1 MKQFFEELKRRNI
14 FKVATAYGIVS
25 WLIIQISDTVFPR
38 FHFPDWTVTFVIIL
52 VIIGFPVA
60 LLLAWSFE
68 LTPEGI
74 KKTVSVEKN
83 TSISKRTGAKLNRI
97 IIGVLA
103 LALGYFIY
111 ESRFSKSSENVE
123 SVVAT
128 AEVTT
133 VEQSV
138 AVLPFAD
145 LSEKKDQEWFSDGLT
160 EEILNSLARLP
171 QLKVA
176 SRTSAFEFKGT
187 NEDIKIIANKLGV
200 AHIVEGSVRRIGDRL
215 KLTAQLIRASDG
227 FHIWSQTYDRSTA
240 DLFEVQEDIAEKIA
254 NALDIYLDDQKR
266 KRMFSSGT
274 RNVEAFELFL
284 QGKKI
289 FMDSH
294 ENKTNQTLWDANV
307 LFEKAMKADPKF
319 VLPAIN
325 HMDAYSHTVIG
336 AVRDP
341 ILKDGPKLTKEEARQ
356 LLLNDLDFVI
366 QNTDNP
372 TLGAIASL
380 NQTFFTD
387 DWSSMPKQIAQ
398 LEAHFDLNL
407 LKMDETVWLNEII
420 MILGRTDLLQQIV
433 DRSKITDPYYNDTWN
448 TSLKLSIA
456 KDNAEGFKEALKN
469 LKSLKSSEL
478 LPPSCLPVA
487 INWDWNE
494 ILNCVTA
501 NSSNKLQEALV
512 LYQNGKKQEAEE
524 IVNSLDR
531 DNLLASFSSVISYY
545 YLTENY
551 NAIQEWVQ
559 EIDKKPYSGVIF
571 SLLIVEFGNYSFF
584 DLDDTPNYKANLKKA
599 NVDLS
604 LFRKFPKADLSKLN

>member
-14 FKVATAYGIVS
+14 FKVATAYGIVA
-25 WLIIQISDTVFPR
+25 WLVIQISDTVFPR

-74 KKTVSVEKN
+74 KKTVAVEKS
-83 TSISKRTGAKLNRI
+83 TSISKRTGAKLNRV

-111 ESRFSKSSENVE
+111 ESRFSKSPESTETVSATSEI
-123 SVVAT
+123 AK
-128 AEVTT
+128 

-176 SRTSAFEFKGT
+176 SRTSAFEFKDT
-187 NEDIKIIANKLGV
+187 NEDIKIIADKLGV

-266 KRMFSSGT
+266 KKMFSSGT

-289 FMDSH
+289 FMDAH
-294 ENKTNQTLWDANV
+294 ENRTNQTLWDANV
-307 LFEKAMKADPKF
+307 LFEKAMKADSKF

-325 HMDAYSHTVIG
+325 HMDAYSHTIIG
-336 AVRDP
+336 AANP
-341 ILKDGPKLTKEEARQ
+341 ILKGGPTLTKEEAQ
-356 LLLNDLDFVI
+356 LLLLKDLDFVI

-380 NQTFFTD
+380 NQTFFTS
-387 DWSSMPKQIAQ
+387 DWSSIPKQMAQ
-398 LEAHFDLNL
+398 LEAHFDLDL

-420 MILGRTDLLQQIV
+420 LILGRTDLLQQIV
-433 DRSKITDPYYNDTWN
+433 DRAKITDPFYNDTWN
-448 TSLKLSIA
+448 TSLKLSLTT
-456 KDNAEGFKEALKN
+456 DNAEGLKEAIKN
-469 LKSLKSSEL
+469 LKSTKSSDL
-478 LPPSCLPVA
+478 LPPLCIPVGQS
-487 INWDWNE
+487 WDWNE
-494 ILNCVTA
+494 ILDCVSA
-501 NSSNKLQEALV
+501 NSSIRLKDALV
-512 LYQNGKKQEAEE
+512 LYQNGKKAEAEK

-531 DNLLASFSSVISYY
+531 DNLLASFSSVITYY
-545 YLTENY
+545 FLTGNY
-551 NAIQEWVQ
+551 QAIKEWVK
-559 EIDKKPYSGVIF
+559 EIDKKPYSGAIF
-571 SLLIVEFGNYSFF
+571 SLSIVDFGNYLLF
-584 DLDDTPNYKANLKKA
+584 DLDDTPNFKANLKKA
-599 NVDLS
+599 KVDLS
-604 LFRKFPKADLSKLN
+604 YFRKFPKIDLSKLN